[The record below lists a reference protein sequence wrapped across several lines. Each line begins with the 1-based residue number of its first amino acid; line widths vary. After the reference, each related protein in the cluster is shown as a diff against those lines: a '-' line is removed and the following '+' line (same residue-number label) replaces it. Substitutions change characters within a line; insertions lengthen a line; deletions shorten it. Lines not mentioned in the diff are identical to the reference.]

1 MNGAV
6 RRVATKLD
14 LDVYGRLDQLED
26 RLSGTQ
32 EAGGSNPPA
41 STSIDAVEALVS
53 RIDDEGG
60 GAANGHGESLL
71 GHDGNDSVTHPNHL
85 LVFLAKPAR
94 YSRSDEPNFLRNW

>member
-1 MNGAV
+1 MNGAG
-6 RRVATKLD
+6 RRVAIKPD
-14 LDVYGRLDQLED
+14 LDANGRLDQLED

-60 GAANGHGESLL
+60 GAANGYGESLL
-71 GHDGNDSVTHPNHL
+71 GHDGNDSISDPYHL
-85 LVFLAKPAR
+85 LVLLKRPEGNMCT
-94 YSRSDEPNFLRNW
+94 DE